1 MQKTWQSALRAL
13 AGTGLVV
20 FLSLGAAACG
30 GDDASAS
37 ADDMVEANNLAASGD
52 VVSSADNPCAAD
64 NAADHE
70 GGETVTQEL
79 PEGVTIAMVTEG
91 KAIFEGPGICASCH
105 GPAGAGVP
113 NLGADLTD
121 DEWTHVDGSYEEIV
135 ANVTS
140 GVTAE
145 ASTSGI
151 PMPPKGGTNITDDQ
165 VKAVSAYVWTLSRS

>member
-1 MQKTWQSALRAL
+1 MQKNRQSALRAL

-20 FLSLGAAACG
+20 FLSLGATACG

-37 ADDMVEANNLAASGD
+37 ADDMVEANNLAAAAD
-52 VVSSADNPCAAD
+52 VAPATDNPCAAVHD
-64 NAADHE
+64 D
-70 GGETVTQEL
+70 GGETTAQEL
-79 PEGVTIAMVTEG
+79 PEGVTPAMVDEG
-91 KAIFEGPGICASCH
+91 KAIFEGAGICSSCH

-121 DEWTHVDGSYEEIV
+121 DEWTHIDGSYEEIV
-135 ANVTS
+135 ANVMN

-145 ASTSGI
+145 ASTSGV